1 MDLWQKNR
9 LIDDQLARFTAG
21 FSDANKPNGQITE
34 VLRTI
39 HENLFDER
47 LNAERVKQLCLI
59 GNHNISCRF
68 KHIVGVG
75 IHDYIEMKRVEAAKL
90 LLQQTTIEISTIA
103 FKLGYSY
110 QESFSRAFRPRAGCS
125 PKEYRLQVVHPK

>member
-1 MDLWQKNR
+1 MDLWQQNR
-9 LIDDQLARFTAG
+9 LIDDQLAKFTAG
-21 FSDANKPNGQITE
+21 LSDANKPNGQITE

-39 HENLFDER
+39 HVNLFDEG
-47 LNAERVKQLCLI
+47 LNAARVKQLCLI

-68 KHIVGVG
+68 KHIIGVG

-103 FKLGYSY
+103 FKLGYAY
-110 QESFSRAFRPRAGCS
+110 QESFSRAFRRRAGCC
-125 PKEYRLQVVHPK
+125 PKEYRLLK